1 MAEDVLFEQ
10 SLLELRNQRI
20 CLPWERGIHGLV
32 FGSRTP
38 RESILP
44 LPVLSHPSPLDS
56 KPDLS
61 TLPTAT
67 QAFAVQRARLAKLV
81 KSDDAIRFEALRKVK
96 VMTLYD
102 PDASVLGRSL
112 SAEAALLSDDKAMF
126 KSFEDTFAPK
136 ATSTLVKRAASMW
149 RFFEFCVENGFGSPL
164 KAREREVYAYVQ
176 HLKEDGAPTSGQA
189 FLESWTF
196 FSVNL
201 GFRRRPEESPM
212 SGRIKG
218 AVSMLLGQK
227 RKLIQAA
234 PLTVQMIKALE
245 RIVLK
250 PPLAHWRVIAGHI
263 LFCMGSSARFSDTIH
278 LESLVCQQEQGV
290 SLLEAASTSYK
301 TGTGEKKSVLLP
313 LLSLGRF
320 ILDEAWGPV
329 WVQRILAIL
338 VGSSHD
344 HK

>member
-1 MAEDVLFEQ
+1 MQPSNKRSFAEDVLFEQ

-32 FGSRTP
+32 FGSRTS

-112 SAEAALLSDDKAMF
+112 SAEAALLSDDRAMF

-164 KAREREVYAYVQ
+164 KAREHEVYAYVQ

-189 FLESWTF
+189 VLESWTF

-245 RIVLK
+245 RSVLK
-250 PPLAHWRVIAGHI
+250 PPLAHWRVGA
-263 LFCMGSSARFSDTIH
+263 FCFVWAAAPGSPT
-278 LESLVCQQEQGV
+278 
-290 SLLEAASTSYK
+290 
-301 TGTGEKKSVLLP
+301 P
-313 LLSLGRF
+313 F
-320 ILDEAWGPV
+320 ILKV
-329 WVQRILAIL
+329 WCANKNKAYLCLKRHQLRIRLEQVRRNL
-338 VGSSHD
+338 FFSHCCV
-344 HK
+344 